1 MFNKE
6 EFINK
11 FVEAAANNDEEKM
24 KELSE
29 QAGEVEGTDRIT
41 LLEGIV
47 DKLKETK
54 ANSAVEEGL
63 AATLALVKMAAEA
76 NENSTAQEAKDTSK
90 AEEATQDVAAEGS
103 AAEAETPA
111 PNADISQGEA
121 EGEAPAE
128 EEKTEKSEE
137 VK

>member
-103 AAEAETPA
+103 AESADEKEAEASTPVA
-111 PNADISQGEA
+111 AS